1 MSGRVIAVIGATGTQ
16 GGGTVAALL
25 NSDSDFTV
33 RAISSNP
40 ASPHAKAL
48 LLKHADMVLN
58 GRLKMVKGDL
68 KDQSSLE
75 KALKGAYGLFAA
87 FPYLPETPAPGEP
100 TEVELGKNLVNAAKA
115 CEIEHFVF
123 SSLPNV
129 RKASNGRLTHVSHF
143 DSKATIEEYARK
155 ELPTVTVLIPSV
167 FYSNLRSPLY
177 CDRAADGTVVF
188 RPPLKPTTLVR
199 WVDDTHDIGIF
210 ASAVF
215 SKGPLHTGG
224 RTYPIETPPTTF
236 PQIAAQYQQITGE
249 KAIFDPLSMEKALEL
264 VSSRTGL
271 GMIKEFEEMFLW
283 LDAAPGDKA
292 AYGTMDEKDTSFEDL
307 GVKASTFEE
316 FLERSGWRA
325 VTH

>member
-1 MSGRVIAVIGATGTQ
+1 MSKVIAVIGATGTQ

-25 NSDSDFTV
+25 ASTEYTV

-40 ASPHAKAL
+40 ASTHAKAL
-48 LLKHADMVLN
+48 LLKHADMVLS

-87 FPYLPETPAPGEP
+87 FPYLPGTPAPGEP
-100 TEVELGKNLVNAAKA
+100 SEVELGTNLVNAAKA

-155 ELPTVTVLIPSV
+155 ELQAVTALIPSV

-210 ASAVF
+210 AAAVF
-215 SKGPLHTGG
+215 SKGPLLTAG
-224 RTYPIETPPTTF
+224 RTYPIETPPSTF
-236 PQIAAQYQQITGE
+236 PQIAEQYQQLTGE
-249 KAIFDPLSMEKALEL
+249 KAIFDPLPMEKALDL

-271 GMIKEFEEMFLW
+271 GMTKEFEEMFLW
-283 LDAAPGDKA
+283 LDEAPGDKA
-292 AYGTMDEKDTSFEDL
+292 AYGTMDDKDNTSFEDL
-307 GVKASTFEE
+307 GVKASTFKE
-316 FLERSGWRA
+316 FLEGSGWRA